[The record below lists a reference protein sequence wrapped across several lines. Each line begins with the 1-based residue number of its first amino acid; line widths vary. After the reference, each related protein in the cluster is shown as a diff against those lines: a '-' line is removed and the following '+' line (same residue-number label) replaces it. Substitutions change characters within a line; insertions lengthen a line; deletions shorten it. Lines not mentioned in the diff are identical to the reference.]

1 MFPNLS
7 ESNQEV
13 VASVQSR
20 GGPWTDFEVAIIH
33 AAKIMTGF
41 ADPSQRGLSVK
52 KLIRPLAVD
61 QLPEGYDEQDLKCL
75 AASLISSVC
84 IELLRQQ
91 PPEVIQRAQ
100 TQWQSYLADLT
111 E

>member
-1 MFPNLS
+1 VFPNLS
-7 ESNQEV
+7 ELNQEV
-13 VASVQSR
+13 VASVESR
-20 GGPWTDFEVAIIH
+20 GGPWPDFEVAIVH

-41 ADPSQRGLSVK
+41 ADPSPRGISVRK
-52 KLIRPLAVD
+52 MIHPFRVD
-61 QLPEGYDEQDLKCL
+61 QLPEDHDGQDIKCL

>member
-1 MFPNLS
+1 MFPNIS
-7 ESNQEV
+7 ESNQDI
-13 VASVQSR
+13 VASVERR
-20 GGPWTDFEVAIIH
+20 GGPWTDFEVAIVH

-41 ADPSQRGLSVK
+41 ADPAPRGMSVS
-52 KLIRPLAVD
+52 KLIHPFGVD
-61 QLPEGYDEQDLKCL
+61 QLPEDHDEQDIKCL

-100 TQWQSYLADLT
+100 TQWQSYLADLS

>member
-7 ESNQEV
+7 ESNEGT
-13 VASVQSR
+13 VANVERR
-20 GGPWTDFEVAIIH
+20 GGPWTDFEVAIVH

-41 ADPSQRGLSVK
+41 ADPSPRGMSVS
-52 KLIRPLAVD
+52 KLIKPFKAE
-61 QLPEGYDEQDLKCL
+61 QLPDGHDEQDVRCL